1 MPDDLSSLNLTF
13 LAIAREMARSRRDE
27 AIIRL
32 GLDQATCDVLGELSL
47 ADMQQLARSGAL
59 IFRLAQSPEQIKANL
74 SLASRNP
81 VLSEAHL
88 LLSAGAGG

>member
-27 AIIRL
+27 ALIRL
-32 GLDQATCDVLGELSL
+32 GLDQATCEMLGQLSL

-59 IFRLAQSPEQIKANL
+59 VFRLAQSPAQIRANL
-74 SLASRNP
+74 LLATRNP

-88 LLSAGAGG
+88 LLSAGGQA